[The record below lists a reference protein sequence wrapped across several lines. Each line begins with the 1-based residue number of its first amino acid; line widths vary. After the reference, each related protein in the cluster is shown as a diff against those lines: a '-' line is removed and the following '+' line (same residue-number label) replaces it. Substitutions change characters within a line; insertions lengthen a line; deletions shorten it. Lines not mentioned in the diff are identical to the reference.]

1 MKKIRKV
8 ILLMTALIMTIQSK
22 VLATGVQSL
31 KIYSGTL
38 NLLRD
43 ATTALMIIVPVS
55 CGLCILFFQWR
66 KSVADTQEQPMWSK
80 RTKVAIISLII
91 GFSASGIVNLIT
103 TYYSG

>member
-31 KIYSGTL
+31 KLFSGTL

-43 ATTALMIIVPVS
+43 ATTALMIIFPVS
-55 CGLCILFFQWR
+55 CGLCILIFQIK
-66 KSVADTQEQPMWSK
+66 KSMADTQDQPMWTK
-80 RTKVAIISLII
+80 RTKAAIKALIF
-91 GFSASGIVNLIT
+91 GFSASSIVNLIT